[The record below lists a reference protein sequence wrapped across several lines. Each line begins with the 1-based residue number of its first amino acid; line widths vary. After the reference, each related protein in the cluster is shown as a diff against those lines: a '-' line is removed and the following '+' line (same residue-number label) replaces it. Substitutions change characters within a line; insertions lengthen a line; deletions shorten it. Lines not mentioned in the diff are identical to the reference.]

1 MTYPARQSTT
11 RPRCFDLLRLGL
23 LSLGASACITTEA
36 DSAADLL
43 LTNGHVVTVDP
54 SRPEAEAVAIAGDR
68 ILAVGATEQIER
80 LGGPDTEVIDLG
92 GKTVVPGLVDA
103 HLHFP
108 NLGADRSRLVELDDA
123 RSIEEAVALVER
135 RVAELRPG
143 EWLTGS
149 GWHTG
154 NWEIEAWPTAAA
166 LDRVAPDNPV
176 ALVGM
181 HSHASWLNSRALEAA
196 GITADRPDPPDG
208 LIQRDPDTG
217 EPTGILIENAQWIV
231 RDVIPPQQ
239 TESLTHRI
247 RKSVALAHSYG
258 FTGTHDIGTSLE
270 AVAAYRELIE
280 GDDFPFRVN
289 AVIRIWRPGEIL
301 DSLTAMEPIIAEG
314 DHRLTVRSVK
324 MSIDGALGARGALM
338 LEPYTDES
346 SARGVVRVTPENLR
360 AILRQSL
367 ANGFTAAMH
376 AIGDGGNRI
385 VLDAVQDVLAEN
397 PVEDH
402 RMRVEHAQIVALEDI
417 PRFAELG
424 LIASFQWIHATL
436 DMPWAE
442 ARVGPER
449 IRGGY
454 AWRTFL
460 DQGIRIVGGSDEGAR
475 TFSPF
480 MGIHAA
486 VTRQDSDGN
495 PPGGW
500 YPDQRLTRLEALE
513 SYTLD
518 AAYASFE
525 EDVLGSITPGKLAD
539 LTVLSRDI
547 MTIPAAEILET
558 EALMTI
564 VGGEIVFE
572 RPAAR

>member
-1 MTYPARQSTT
+1 MMIRTRLSTA
-11 RPRCFDLLRLGL
+11 LLLC
-23 LSLGASACITTEA
+23 LGASACVSPET
-36 DSAADLL
+36 DGPADLI
-43 LTNGHVVTVDP
+43 LTNGHLVTVDS
-54 SRPEAEAVAIAGDR
+54 SRPEAEAVAITGDR
-68 ILAVGATEQIER
+68 ILAVGTMEEIDEFR
-80 LGGPDTEVIDLG
+80 GPDTEIIDLDG
-92 GKTVVPGLVDA
+92 NTVVPGLVDA

-108 NLGADRSRLVELDDA
+108 NLGADRSGLVELDDA
-123 RSIEEAVALVER
+123 RSMEEALALVER
-135 RVAELRPG
+135 RVGGLPPG

-154 NWEIEAWPTAAA
+154 NWEIEAWPTAAT
-166 LDRVAPDNPV
+166 LDLVAPDNPV
-176 ALVGM
+176 SLVGM
-181 HSHASWLNSRALEAA
+181 HSHASWLNSKALEVA

-208 LIQRDPDTG
+208 VIQRNPDTG

-239 TESLTHRI
+239 TESLKERI
-247 RKSVALAHSYG
+247 QKSVRLAHSYG

-270 AVAAYRELIE
+270 AVEAYRELIAE
-280 GDDFPFRVN
+280 GDFPFRVN
-289 AVIRIWRPGEIL
+289 GVIRIWKPGEIL
-301 DSLTAMEPIIAEG
+301 DSLTVMGPIIGEG

-324 MSIDGALGARGALM
+324 MSIDGALGARGAVM
-338 LEPYTDES
+338 LEPYSDEPG
-346 SARGVVRVTPENLR
+346 AQGVVRVTPEDLR

-367 ANGFTAAMH
+367 AHGFTAAMH

-402 RMRVEHAQIVALEDI
+402 RMRVEHAQIVAPEDI
-417 PRFAELG
+417 PRFAELD

-449 IRGGY
+449 IQGGY

-460 DQGIRIVGGSDEGAR
+460 DQGIRIVGSSDEGAR

-486 VTRQDSDGN
+486 VARQDFEGN
-495 PPGGW
+495 PPDGW
-500 YPDQRLTRLEALE
+500 YPEQRLSRLEALK

-525 EDVLGSITPGKLAD
+525 EDILGSITPGKLAD
-539 LTVLSRDI
+539 LTILSKDI
-547 MTIPAAEILET
+547 MTIPAGEILET

-564 VGGEIVFE
+564 VGGDIVFE
-572 RPAAR
+572 RPDAR